1 MQLIIKLTIMNIFKD
16 FIIWISDSNRYKHL
30 LYGVIIGLL
39 ANSWY
44 SANYAGVFVAGAMEL
59 KDKLWGGKPDFVD
72 FILTVIGFNIGYLIR
87 FLIIDLWLKL

>member
-1 MQLIIKLTIMNIFKD
+1 MQLIIKLNIMSIFKD
-16 FIIWISDSNRYKHL
+16 FFIWIGDSNRYKHF

-44 SANYAGVFVAGAMEL
+44 SANYAGAFVAGAMEL
-59 KDKLWGGKPDFVD
+59 KDKLYGGKPDFVD

-87 FLIIDLWLKL
+87 FLIVGVWLKL